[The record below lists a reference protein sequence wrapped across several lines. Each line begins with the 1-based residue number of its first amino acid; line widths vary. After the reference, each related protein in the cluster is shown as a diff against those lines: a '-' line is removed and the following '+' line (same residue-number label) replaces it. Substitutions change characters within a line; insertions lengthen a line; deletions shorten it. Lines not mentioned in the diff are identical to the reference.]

1 MQWNA
6 EGVYNKKV
14 ALAERL
20 QQENIDIACLQETH
34 LKGQQ
39 RLNIRGFQVFKHNRE
54 GRTKGGAAILV
65 KNSILAK
72 DFVVNTNDE
81 AEIQG
86 VEMTIGSQK
95 LKLYNAY
102 CPQDKELSLEYM
114 EIPDDQCLIV
124 GDFNSHSE
132 AWGYAESDRRGDEV
146 EDWQVDHRLILL
158 NDADDPLHSSPEDG

>member
-14 ALAERL
+14 ALAEQL

-72 DFVVNTNDE
+72 DFVVNTNDQ
-81 AEIQG
+81 AGLQG
-86 VEMTIGSQK
+86 V
-95 LKLYNAY
+95 
-102 CPQDKELSLEYM
+102 
-114 EIPDDQCLIV
+114 
-124 GDFNSHSE
+124 
-132 AWGYAESDRRGDEV
+132 
-146 EDWQVDHRLILL
+146 
-158 NDADDPLHSSPEDG
+158 

>member
-54 GRTKGGAAILV
+54 GRKKGEQQ
-65 KNSILAK
+65 
-72 DFVVNTNDE
+72 F
-81 AEIQG
+81 
-86 VEMTIGSQK
+86 
-95 LKLYNAY
+95 
-102 CPQDKELSLEYM
+102 
-114 EIPDDQCLIV
+114 
-124 GDFNSHSE
+124 
-132 AWGYAESDRRGDEV
+132 
-146 EDWQVDHRLILL
+146 
-158 NDADDPLHSSPEDG
+158 